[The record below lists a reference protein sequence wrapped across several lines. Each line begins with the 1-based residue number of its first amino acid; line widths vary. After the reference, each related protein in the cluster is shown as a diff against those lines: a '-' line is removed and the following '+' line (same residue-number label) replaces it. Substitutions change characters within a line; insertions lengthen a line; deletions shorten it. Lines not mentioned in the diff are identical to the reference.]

1 MGRLHEEEV
10 EMSACIVCSSTETGT
25 EMVEEVFK
33 VDGRY
38 VLVGGVPSTVC
49 QRCGERSFS
58 RETTEKVRQLV
69 HGQAEAAKSVPMQVY
84 ELVDV

>member
-1 MGRLHEEEV
+1 MFTCG
-10 EMSACIVCSSTETGT
+10 VCHGKESRSES
-25 EMVEEVFK
+25 VEEVFS

-58 RETTEKVRQLV
+58 RKTTEKVRQLV
-69 HGQAEAAKSVPMQVY
+69 HGEAKAAKSVSMNVY
-84 ELVDV
+84 EFT